1 MTALNKW
8 ADLLEQI
15 VSGRKQPKRK
25 LKTGHAPLTPGRGL
39 TGSKAK
45 AVAEN
50 TPRCRYNE
58 EARVKLKRHIE
69 QVVARRGIHCEIDWG
84 TLWGAIEE
92 AARIYTWNEESPS
105 SKACSPADTIA
116 GLVECAELIN
126 ALLRKLNNH
135 ELFNWNFISDSTD
148 PWCRSI
154 KRETLK
160 FDDLIE
166 QLADVRA
173 KVTADAKGL
182 QELAAEQKIRAY
194 RKDDCIAELKGRLL
208 EIGQNLFGPQVGG
221 SDGPLITFL
230 QLALRPILGEAT
242 PDADALRAFARRHT
256 T

>member
-1 MTALNKW
+1 M
-8 ADLLEQI
+8 
-15 VSGRKQPKRK
+15 
-25 LKTGHAPLTPGRGL
+25 
-39 TGSKAK
+39 AK

-50 TPRCRYNE
+50 TPRCRYDE

-69 QVVARRGIHCEIDWG
+69 QAVARRGIRCEIDWG
-84 TLWGAIEE
+84 ALEE
-92 AARIYTWNEESPS
+92 AARIYTWNAESRS

-116 GLVECAELIN
+116 GLIECAELIN

-166 QLADVRA
+166 QLTDVRA

-182 QELAAEQKIRAY
+182 REFAAGQKIRAY
-194 RKDDCIAELKGRLL
+194 REDDCIAELKGRLL
-208 EIGQNLFGPQVGG
+208 EIGQNLFGPQVGR

-230 QLALRPILGEAT
+230 QLALQPILGDAT
-242 PDADALRAFARRHT
+242 PDADALRIFARRHT
-256 T
+256 QT